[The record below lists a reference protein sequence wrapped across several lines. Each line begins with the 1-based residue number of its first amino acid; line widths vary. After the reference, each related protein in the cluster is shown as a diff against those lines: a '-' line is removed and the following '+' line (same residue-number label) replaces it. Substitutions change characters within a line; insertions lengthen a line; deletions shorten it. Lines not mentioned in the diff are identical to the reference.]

1 MKFSVLSSIILFM
14 LMFMLSGVTKI
25 SSFGTSE
32 SVRLA
37 TKLPE
42 SISEFSQVIV
52 LLVGFFE
59 LISSLAVIYGSFY
72 EDPNIAIYGIYS
84 LILFTILATLIFY
97 VFPLKYKPALSNL
110 SIISGL
116 YLMANICFF
125 KNETLF

>member
-14 LMFMLSGVTKI
+14 LMFMLSGITKI
-25 SSFGTSE
+25 SSFGASE
-32 SVRLA
+32 SARLA

-59 LISSLAVIYGSFY
+59 LVSSFVVIYGSFY